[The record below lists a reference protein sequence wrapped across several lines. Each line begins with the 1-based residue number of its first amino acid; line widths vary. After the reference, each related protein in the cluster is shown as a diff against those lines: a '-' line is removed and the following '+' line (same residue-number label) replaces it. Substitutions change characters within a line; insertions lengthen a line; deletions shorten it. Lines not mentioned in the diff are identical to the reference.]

1 MLFRISD
8 SFTDSLAKLTGQE
21 QKAVKQTAFDL
32 QLNPSNPGM
41 SFHKLDRAKDKNFW
55 SVRVGRDIRIIVHR
69 SGNGLLLCYVD
80 HHDSAYDWASRRKI
94 ERHPRTGA
102 AQLVEV
108 REKIREIEIPT
119 YVEVHEPL
127 PLLFE
132 HTPREDLLDYGV
144 PEEWMG
150 EVLLAN
156 EETLLELADHL
167 PSEAAEALLE
177 IATGS
182 VPSIA
187 TVVEDEVDQFEHPD
201 AQRRF
206 RVMTNFEELEAALE
220 FPWEKW
226 ITFLHPS
233 QREVVTRDFSGPAR
247 ISGSAG
253 TGKTIVA
260 IHRAVHLAK
269 KNPGKKVLLT
279 TFSRT
284 LAKSLK
290 NKVDQLIGENN
301 DLKSRLLIRSIDE
314 IGIDAYESVFEKPTV
329 PTEKMIKKLLQD
341 ASEKGDEHR
350 FSMQFLEME
359 WTDVVDAWQLT
370 TWDAYRD
377 VQRLGRKT
385 RLGEKQRAILW
396 KIFSEVR
403 SVLDQGGLV
412 TIPTI
417 FSKVNEEYA
426 SGAIQVADFVLVD
439 EAQDIN
445 VYQLRFLAT
454 VAGDKDNGLFF
465 AGDLG
470 QRIFRTPFSWKALG
484 VEVRGRSSTL
494 RINYRTSHQIR
505 QQADKLLPSSLTD
518 VDGNEESRR
527 GTVSIFNGDKP
538 VVVKAVDVEEEKSI
552 ISHWITRQLTDGVEP
567 HEIGIFVRSGNELD
581 RATSAVEEAGASSSI
596 LDANTFTKNGY
607 VSISTMHYAKGL
619 EFKAVAVIALD
630 EDILPLQER
639 IDCITDE
646 GDLEDVYET
655 ERSLLY
661 VACTRARDN
670 LLLTCVEPGSEFIDD
685 FVA

>member
-1 MLFRISD
+1 MEFRIAD
-8 SFTDSLAKLTGQE
+8 SFTDSLGQLAGNE
-21 QKAVKQTAFDL
+21 QKAIKQTAFDL
-32 QLNPSNPGM
+32 QINPSNPGL

-55 SVRVGRDIRIIVHR
+55 SVRVSRDIRIIVHR
-69 SGNGLLLCYVD
+69 TDKSLMLCYVD
-80 HHDSAYDWASRRKI
+80 HHDAAYTWASRRKI
-94 ERHPRTGA
+94 ERHPKTGA

-108 REKIREIEIPT
+108 RETVREIEIPT
-119 YVEVHEPL
+119 YVEVEKIL

-132 HTPREDLLDYGV
+132 NTPREELLQYGV
-144 PEEWMG
+144 PEEWVDD
-150 EVLLAN
+150 VLKSN
-156 EETLLELADHL
+156 EDTLLELSEHL

-182 VPSIA
+182 VPVIA
-187 TVVEDEVDQFEHPD
+187 SVSDEEIDPFEHPD

-206 RVMTNFEELEAALE
+206 RVMSNVEELEAALNY
-220 FPWEKW
+220 PWEKW

-233 QREVVTRDFSGPAR
+233 QREVVTREFNGPAR
-247 ISGSAG
+247 VSGSAG

-269 KNPGKKVLLT
+269 KNSEKKVLLT

-290 NKVDQLIGENN
+290 NKVVQLIGDNE
-301 DLKSRLLIRSIDE
+301 DLKARVSVRSIDE
-314 IGIDAYESVFEKPTV
+314 IGIDAYESVFGKPSI
-329 PTEKMIKKLLQD
+329 PTENMLQKLLQD
-341 ASEKGDEHR
+341 ASEKVPEHR
-350 FSMQFLEME
+350 FSIQFLETE
-359 WTDVVDAWQLT
+359 WADVVDSWQLT
-370 TWDAYRD
+370 TWESYRE

-385 RLGEKQRAILW
+385 RLGEKQRELLW
-396 KIFSEVR
+396 EIFDQVR
-403 SVLDQGGLV
+403 NTLNERGLV

-417 FSKVNEEYA
+417 FSRVNDEYK
-426 SGAIQVADFVLVD
+426 SGAIDIADFVLVD
-439 EAQDIN
+439 EAQDIT

-454 VAGDKDNGLFF
+454 VAGDKDIGLFF

-484 VEVRGRSSTL
+484 VDVRGRSSTL

-505 QQADKLLPSSLTD
+505 QQADQLLPSSLTD

-538 VVVKAVDVEEEKSI
+538 EVVKAVDVEEEKSI
-552 ISHWITRQLTDGVEP
+552 ISYWISRQLTDGVEP

-581 RATSAVEEAGASSSI
+581 RATSAVKEAGASSSI
-596 LDANTFTKNGY
+596 LDANTFTTNGY

-619 EFKAVAVIALD
+619 EFKSVAVIALD
-630 EDILPLQER
+630 EEILPLQDRIER
-639 IDCITDE
+639 ITDE

-670 LLLTCVEPGSEFIDD
+670 LLLTCVEPGSEFLDD
-685 FVA
+685 FVR